1 MYSGD
6 FIKRLA
12 RKNRRPQQFYRDA
25 LTEILAE
32 LQEQLKEG
40 KAVQFI
46 GFGTF
51 STRIRKEGTAMNF
64 KTREKIKTPAVRI
77 AQFRAG
83 NILKRAVKKK
93 GLLSGLLSQ
102 KRRRKKK

>member
-1 MYSGD
+1 MYSRE
-6 FIKRLA
+6 FIKQLA
-12 RKNRRPQQFYRDA
+12 KKNRRSQQFYRDA
-25 LTEILAE
+25 LTEILTE

-64 KTREKIKTPAVRI
+64 KTREKIKTSAVRI
-77 AQFRAG
+77 ARFKPG
-83 NILKRAVKKK
+83 TTLKRTVKKK
-93 GLLSGLLSQ
+93 GLISGLLSQ
-102 KRRRKKK
+102 KRGRKKK